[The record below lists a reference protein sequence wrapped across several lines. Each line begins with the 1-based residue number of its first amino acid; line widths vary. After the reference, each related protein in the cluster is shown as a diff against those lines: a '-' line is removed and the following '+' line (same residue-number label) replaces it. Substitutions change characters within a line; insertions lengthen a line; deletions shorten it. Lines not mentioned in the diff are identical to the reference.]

1 MNYLKFQNLFIKSKY
16 MLLITLILVIQ
27 SVALNQMSKE
37 ASIQYIK
44 QDQDVWYNQIN
55 NLNNQISKL
64 NDLIEN
70 DKHMPTDKK
79 SEMQNNVNA
88 LNDGL
93 VNFKQLKGYLD
104 QASVQL
110 TFYEEYN
117 ETFFKAKRDYISKL
131 TEITPADSTIY
142 LELSTPTYMNLF
154 YEIHDLTSVIDGNY
168 SNEMYEVRSYERIY
182 LNCISY
188 IAVFVLVIF
197 FALEANFLKSRKDS
211 LISFVPKT
219 FTKRFFRYYGNL
231 LLRFLGIF
239 AVSLIGFV
247 GYLFIKGHTPL
258 FDSQVVLFSS
268 DAPIDS
274 ASFWL
279 IYLLIVVGWTLMML
293 ATAFIKEILS
303 LWIDENNISTLMSIL
318 LVGVIFH
325 GLGKLLLGLNI
336 YSSHVQILF
345 TAYGTA
351 VPIFNQLLCCVITGI
366 IIFCVVNVIRYFYNR
381 I

>member
-142 LELSTPTYMNLF
+142 LELSTPTYM
-154 YEIHDLTSVIDGNY
+154 
-168 SNEMYEVRSYERIY
+168 
-182 LNCISY
+182 
-188 IAVFVLVIF
+188 
-197 FALEANFLKSRKDS
+197 KSM
-211 LISFVPKT
+211 I
-219 FTKRFFRYYGNL
+219 
-231 LLRFLGIF
+231 
-239 AVSLIGFV
+239 
-247 GYLFIKGHTPL
+247 
-258 FDSQVVLFSS
+258 
-268 DAPIDS
+268 
-274 ASFWL
+274 
-279 IYLLIVVGWTLMML
+279 
-293 ATAFIKEILS
+293 
-303 LWIDENNISTLMSIL
+303 
-318 LVGVIFH
+318 
-325 GLGKLLLGLNI
+325 
-336 YSSHVQILF
+336 
-345 TAYGTA
+345 
-351 VPIFNQLLCCVITGI
+351 
-366 IIFCVVNVIRYFYNR
+366 
-381 I
+381 